1 MIQNNNIDNSGAS
14 LLVEVIK
21 ERKITKLDVDGNKIS
36 GKPLAALLNI
46 VPVSKL
52 SIVHKQLTD

>member
-1 MIQNNNIDNSGAS
+1 M
-14 LLVEVIK
+14 VEVIK
-21 ERKITKLDVDGNKIS
+21 GRKITKLDVDGNKIS

>member
-36 GKPLAALLNI
+36 GKPLAALLNV